1 MRIAISGAANTG
13 KSTLLKSFLYTWKN
27 YKTPTKTYRDI
38 IKEEG
43 LEHSSKTTTDNQTKI
58 LQSLID
64 QQKAYGGLDD
74 KVVHDRCALDA
85 LAYTLWCNEKGIDG
99 FDGDFV
105 QTQIDKVKDSMKNL
119 DMIFVCKFDNKQCVD
134 DDGTREADLEYIQEI
149 DNIYESLFQQYYQN
163 VHADVFFPKDDSPAV
178 IKLPNDAQER
188 IDLIA
193 EYVTPEGDMYG
204 DEHSILN
211 PNNIGELEQLV
222 HQQQL
227 AKQAEEAD
235 KELFKK
241 FDMGNGK
248 YDLGKE

>member
-13 KSTLLKSFLYTWKN
+13 KSTLLQSFLYTWKQ
-27 YKTPTKTYRDI
+27 YKTPDKTYRDI
-38 IKEEG
+38 IKEKG
-43 LEHSSKTTTDNQTKI
+43 LEHSSKTTTENQTTI

-64 QQKAYGGLDD
+64 QQKAYNKLDD

-99 FDGDFV
+99 FDGDYV
-105 QTQIDKVKDSMKNL
+105 KDQIDKVKESMKNL
-119 DMIFVCKFDNKQCVD
+119 DMIFVCKFDKNQCID
-134 DDGTREADLEYIQEI
+134 DDGSREADLEYIKEI

-178 IKLPNDAQER
+178 IKLPNSAQER
-188 IDLIA
+188 IELIA
-193 EYVTPEGDMYG
+193 EYVTPDGEMYG
-204 DEHSILN
+204 EEHSILN
-211 PNNIGELEQLV
+211 PENIGELEQLV
-222 HQQQL
+222 NQQQL

-241 FDMGNGK
+241 FDLGNSK
-248 YDLGKE
+248 FDLKG